1 MAGPQ
6 LPCGVVDEVAVDRA
20 TEPARWLLGMG
31 VEGVP
36 LTQTHA
42 LARAVV
48 REGVERW
55 PAWWDTEVVGPP
67 QREAEVRV
75 LEALHVGLRRLGLAR
90 RRGRKLFTT
99 KRGRALLEDPEALL
113 ACLALDLDGG
123 DELGAVV
130 ASAVVDS
137 LAGGERHHDELDSA
151 AAGAARWD
159 GWVDEAGRL
168 PDARGLKWD
177 VVGVICRG
185 EAYGL
190 IERRP
195 GPAEPRWRTVLVLTD
210 AGSRALAVTRTGPIG
225 GGALVFEAEL
235 LNAPGVGAMIA
246 VGAEQH
252 LTVLHLA
259 IQEAFGWLDDH
270 LYSFW
275 INGEFWGGSEY
286 EYTSPI
292 DFDSRGAATA
302 ELPIAELGLEPGGE
316 IAYLFDF
323 GDEWRVLLRLRDRGE
338 TDGGT
343 YPRVIERIGEAPPQY
358 G

>member
-1 MAGPQ
+1 
-6 LPCGVVDEVAVDRA
+6 VDEVTVERA
-20 TEPARWLLGMG
+20 TEPARWLLEMG
-31 VEGVP
+31 VEGIP

-48 REGVERW
+48 REGVQRW

-75 LEALHVGLRRLGLAR
+75 LEALREGLRRHGLVR
-90 RRGRKLFTT
+90 RRGCKLFTT
-99 KRGRALLEDPEALL
+99 KRGRALLEDPDALL
-113 ACLALDLDGG
+113 CCLASDLDGG
-123 DELGAVV
+123 DEFGAVV
-130 ASAVVDS
+130 ASAVVDA
-137 LAGGERHHDELDSA
+137 LAGGERHHDELASA
-151 AAGAARWD
+151 AAGAARRD
-159 GWVDEAGRL
+159 GWVDEAGRP
-168 PDARGLKWD
+168 PDVRDLSWD
-177 VVGVICRG
+177 VIGVLCRG

-195 GPAEPRWRTVLVLTD
+195 DPAGPRWSTVLALTD
-210 AGSRALAVTRTGPIG
+210 SGTRALAATRTEPIG
-225 GGALVFEAEL
+225 GAALLFEAEL
-235 LNAPGVGAMIA
+235 LNAPGVSARIA

-252 LTVLHLA
+252 LTVVHQA

-275 INGEFWGGSEY
+275 LDGQFWSGPEH

-292 DFDSRGAATA
+292 DLDSRGAATA
-302 ELPIAELGLEPGGE
+302 ELPIAELDLEPGAE
-316 IAYLFDF
+316 IAYVFDF
-323 GDEWRVLLRLRDRGE
+323 GDEWRVSLELRERME

-343 YPRVIERIGEAPPQY
+343 YPRVIERVGEAPPQY